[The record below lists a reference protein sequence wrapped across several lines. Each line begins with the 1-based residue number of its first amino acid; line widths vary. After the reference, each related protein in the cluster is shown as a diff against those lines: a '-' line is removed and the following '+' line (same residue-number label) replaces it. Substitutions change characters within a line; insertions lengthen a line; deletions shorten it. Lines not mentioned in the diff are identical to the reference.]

1 MIAPALEGARCAPT
15 DAVAKFATD
24 HLSHSQIQS
33 YLLCP
38 RKWTY
43 EKIEHA
49 PKERVG
55 SALVF
60 GIALHDAC
68 AAANEA
74 ALTGEGYNA
83 AVGFVSAWKL
93 AIEQAGVPIHYGK
106 DGADDLLAKGR
117 ALAAAY
123 TPPSG
128 IIGVEQPFE
137 VLLHEDLP
145 PIHGRID
152 LIRRTETGDLAI
164 ADLKSSSSR
173 LLTETDAVEAQISLY
188 NEAYPAARHEVI
200 VLAKTKVP
208 TVTIQAITPWPRH
221 HLVRQYQEVHHA
233 MQAGVR
239 FANRGWQC
247 DGCQFADRC
256 KKEG

>member
-1 MIAPALEGARCAPT
+1 MIAT
-15 DAVAKFATD
+15 ID

-33 YLLCP
+33 FTMCP
-38 RKWTY
+38 RKWHY
-43 EKIEHA
+43 EKVEHA

-55 SALVF
+55 SALIF

-83 AVGFVSAWKL
+83 AAGFVLAWKD
-93 AIEQAGVPIHYGK
+93 AIEQAGVPVHYGK

-128 IIGVEQPFE
+128 IIGVEQPFT
-137 VLLHEDLP
+137 VTLDQDLP
-145 PIHGRID
+145 PVEGRID

-173 LLTETDAVEAQISLY
+173 VLTETDAVEAQLALY
-188 NEAYPAARHEVI
+188 DLAYPAAKHEVI

-208 TVTIQAITPWPRH
+208 TVTIQAITPWPQH
-221 HLVRQYQEVHHA
+221 QLVRQYKEVYHS
-233 MQAGVR
+233 MQSGSRYAC
-239 FANRGWQC
+239 RGWQC

-256 KKEG
+256 QKEG

>member
-1 MIAPALEGARCAPT
+1 MT
-15 DAVAKFATD
+15 TATID

-33 YLLCP
+33 FLLCP

-43 EKIEHA
+43 EKVERA

-83 AVGFVSAWKL
+83 AAGFVSAWKL
-93 AIEQAGVPIHYGK
+93 AIEQAGVPVHYGR

-123 TPPSG
+123 TPPPG
-128 IIGVEQPFE
+128 IIGVEQPFTVE
-137 VLLHEDLP
+137 LDPDLP
-145 PIHGRID
+145 MVEGRID
-152 LIRRTETGDLAI
+152 LVRRTETGDLAI

-173 LLTETDAVEAQISLY
+173 LLTETDAVEAQLALY
-188 NEAYPAARHEVI
+188 DLAYPAARHEVI

-208 TVTIQAITPWPRH
+208 TVTIQAIKPWPRQQ
-221 HLVRQYQEVHHA
+221 LVCQYQEVHYA
-233 MQAGVR
+233 MQTGVR
-239 FANRGWQC
+239 YANRGWQC
-247 DGCQFADRC
+247 DGCQFANRC

>member
-1 MIAPALEGARCAPT
+1 MT
-15 DAVAKFATD
+15 TATID
-24 HLSHSQIQS
+24 HLSHSQVQS
-33 YLLCP
+33 FLLCP
-38 RKWTY
+38 RKWVY
-43 EKIEHA
+43 SHVEHA

-74 ALTGEGYNA
+74 ALTGEDYNA
-83 AVGFVSAWKL
+83 PAGFVAAWKG

-123 TPPSG
+123 SPPQG
-128 IIGVEQPFE
+128 IIGVEQPFTVTLDPSIPQIE
-137 VLLHEDLP
+137 
-145 PIHGRID
+145 GRID

-173 LLTETDAVEAQISLY
+173 VLTETDAVEAQLALY
-188 NEAYPAARHEVI
+188 NEAYPAAKHEVI
-200 VLAKTKVP
+200 VLGKLKVP
-208 TVTIQAITPWPRH
+208 TVTIQAITPWPRQQ
-221 HLVRQYQEVHHA
+221 LVRQYQEVFHA

-256 KKEG
+256 RKEG

>member
-1 MIAPALEGARCAPT
+1 MIAASTSANSALDPGARCAP
-15 DAVAKFATD
+15 A

-33 YLLCP
+33 FLLCP
-38 RKWTY
+38 RKWNY
-43 EKIEHA
+43 EKVEHA

-83 AVGFVSAWKL
+83 AAGFVSAWKD
-93 AIEQAGVPIHYGK
+93 AIEQAGVPVHYGK

-128 IIGVEQPFE
+128 ILGVEQGFSIELTP
-137 VLLHEDLP
+137 DLP
-145 PIHGRID
+145 VVEGRID
-152 LIRRTETGDLAI
+152 LIRRTETGHLAI

-173 LLTETDAVEAQISLY
+173 LLTETDAVEAQLALY
-188 NEAYPAARHEVI
+188 DIAYPAARHEVI

-208 TVTIQAITPWPRH
+208 TVTIQPITPWPRQQ
-221 HLVRQYQEVHHA
+221 LVNHYREVYHA
-233 MQAGVR
+233 MTSGVR
-239 FANRGWQC
+239 YAIRGWAC

-256 KKEG
+256 KKAG

>member
-1 MIAPALEGARCAPT
+1 MIAVL
-15 DAVAKFATD
+15 D

-33 YLLCP
+33 FLLCP

-43 EKIEHA
+43 EKVEHA

-74 ALTGEGYNA
+74 ALTGEGYDA
-83 AVGFVSAWKL
+83 AAGFVSAWKL
-93 AIEQAGVPIHYGK
+93 AIEQAGVPVHYGK
-106 DGADDLLAKGR
+106 DGADDLIAKGR

-128 IIGVEQPFE
+128 IIGVEQPFTVE
-137 VLLHEDLP
+137 LDPDLP
-145 PIHGRID
+145 PVEGRID

-173 LLTETDAVEAQISLY
+173 LLTETDAAEAQLSLY

-200 VLAKTKVP
+200 VLGKLKTP
-208 TVTIQAITPWPRH
+208 TVTIQTITPWPRH
-221 HLVRQYQEVHHA
+221 QLVRQYEEVHVA
-233 MQAGVR
+233 MAAGVR
-239 FANRGWQC
+239 YASRGWQC

-256 KKEG
+256 RKEG

>member
-1 MIAPALEGARCAPT
+1 MT
-15 DAVAKFATD
+15 TATID

-33 YLLCP
+33 FTLCP
-38 RKWTY
+38 RKWNY
-43 EKIEHA
+43 EKVENVA
-49 PKERVG
+49 KERVG

-74 ALTGEGYNA
+74 ALTGEGYDA
-83 AVGFVSAWKL
+83 AAGFVAAWKVT
-93 AIEQAGVPIHYGK
+93 IEQAGVPIHYGK

-128 IIGVEQPFE
+128 IIGVEQPFT
-137 VLLHEDLP
+137 VTLDQDLP
-145 PIHGRID
+145 PVEGRID

-173 LLTETDAVEAQISLY
+173 LLTETDAVEAQLALY
-188 NEAYPAARHEVI
+188 DLAYPAAKHEVI

-208 TVTIQAITPWPRH
+208 TVTVQAITPWPRQQ
-221 HLVRQYQEVHHA
+221 LVRQYQEVHHA

-239 FANRGWQC
+239 YANRGWQC
-247 DGCQFADRC
+247 DGCQFSNRC
-256 KKEG
+256 RKEG

>member
-1 MIAPALEGARCAPT
+1 MIAPATTSTSGARCAP
-15 DAVAKFATD
+15 D

-33 YLLCP
+33 FLICP

-43 EKIEHA
+43 EKVEHA

-60 GIALHDAC
+60 GIALHDAL

-83 AVGFVSAWKL
+83 EAGFVSAWKL
-93 AIEQAGVPIHYGK
+93 TVEEAGVPVHYGK
-106 DGADDLLAKGR
+106 DNADDLMAKGR

-123 TPPSG
+123 IPPSG
-128 IIGVEQPFE
+128 IIGVEQPFT
-137 VLLHEDLP
+137 VTLDPDLP
-145 PIHGRID
+145 PVEGRID

-164 ADLKSSSSR
+164 ADLKTSSSR
-173 LLTETDAVEAQISLY
+173 MLTETDAVEAQLALY
-188 NEAYPAARHEVI
+188 DIAYPAARHEVI
-200 VLAKTKVP
+200 VLGKLKTA
-208 TVTIQAITPWPRH
+208 TVIIQAITPWPH
-221 HLVRQYQEVHHA
+221 HQLVRQYREVHHA
-233 MQAGVR
+233 MQSGVR

-256 KKEG
+256 RKEG

>member
-1 MIAPALEGARCAPT
+1 MT
-15 DAVAKFATD
+15 TATID

-33 YLLCP
+33 FLLCP

-43 EKIEHA
+43 EKVEHA
-49 PKERVG
+49 AKERVG

-74 ALTGEGYNA
+74 ALTGEAYNA
-83 AVGFVSAWKL
+83 AAGFVSAWKL
-93 AIEQAGVPIHYGK
+93 AIEQAGVPVHYGK

-123 TPPSG
+123 TPPPG
-128 IIGVEQPFE
+128 IIGVEQP
-137 VLLHEDLP
+137 VIVTLDPDLP
-145 PIHGRID
+145 PVEGRID
-152 LIRRTETGDLAI
+152 LIRRVPETGDLAI

-173 LLTETDAVEAQISLY
+173 LLTETDAVEAQLSLY

-221 HLVRQYQEVHHA
+221 QLVRQYQEVHHA

-239 FANRGWQC
+239 YAHRGWAC
-247 DGCQFADRC
+247 DGCSFADRC
-256 KKEG
+256 RKEG

>member
-1 MIAPALEGARCAPT
+1 MIA
-15 DAVAKFATD
+15 VID

-33 YLLCP
+33 FLLCA

-43 EKIEHA
+43 SHVELV

-74 ALTGEGYNA
+74 ALTGEGYDA
-83 AVGFVSAWKL
+83 PAGFVLAWKVT
-93 AIEQAGVPIHYGK
+93 IDQAGVPVHYGK

-128 IIGVEQPFE
+128 IIGVEQPFTVE
-137 VLLHEDLP
+137 LDPDLP
-145 PIHGRID
+145 SVEGRID

-164 ADLKSSSSR
+164 ADLKSSSSKV
-173 LLTETDAVEAQISLY
+173 LIETDAVEAQLALY
-188 NEAYPAARHEVI
+188 DLAYPAAKHEVI

-221 HLVRQYQEVHHA
+221 QLVRQYQEVHHA